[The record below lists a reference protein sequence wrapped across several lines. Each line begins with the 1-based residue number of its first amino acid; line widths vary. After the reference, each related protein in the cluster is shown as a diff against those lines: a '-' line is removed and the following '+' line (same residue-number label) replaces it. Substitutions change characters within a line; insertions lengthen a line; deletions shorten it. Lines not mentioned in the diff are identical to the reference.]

1 MEEKASHHIYPEFMV
16 MAFFSVLQKTQF
28 GEATFFNKGWH
39 VFKSLVYMFLRGPG
53 KIVCLS
59 Y

>member
-1 MEEKASHHIYPEFMV
+1 MEEKASRHIYPEFMV

-39 VFKSLVYMFLRGPG
+39 VF
-53 KIVCLS
+53 
-59 Y
+59 